1 MENISGEF
9 LLKSRLLKTAVIIMT
24 VMISFVCVSCSKKQ
38 DEKVMDIEFTVC
50 DDSRVPDK
58 LLEQIE
64 KRKTNKFGISYNDGD
79 NLYIAKGYG
88 RQETGGYSIRV
99 TDLYTTAES
108 VVVKTELIGPGE
120 KDLVLRGASYPY
132 VVVMTENIDLP
143 VDFE

>member
-1 MENISGEF
+1 MSEPKKRKTIKTRTLVLLF
-9 LLKSRLLKTAVIIMT
+9 LITIPALG
-24 VMISFVCVSCSKKQ
+24 CVSCSKKKE
-38 DEKVMDIEFTVC
+38 EKVMDVEFTVC

-64 KRKTNKFGISYNDGD
+64 KRKTGKFGISYNDGD

-99 TDLYTTAES
+99 TDLYTTEDC
-108 VVVKTELIGPGE
+108 VVIKTELLGPGE

-132 VVVMTENIDLP
+132 VVVMTENIELP
-143 VDFE
+143 VEFE